1 MLENT
6 EQNMYKASSVILE
19 MHIRTCRKY
28 TSVLQKI
35 RSDVHVH
42 VSALE
47 EEFNSFL
54 NKERYSSASNIM
66 TFSLLA

>member
-47 EEFNSFL
+47 EKCNSFP
-54 NKERYSSASNIM
+54 E
-66 TFSLLA
+66 

>member
-6 EQNMYKASSVILE
+6 EQNMCKINSVVLE
-19 MHIRTCRKY
+19 MHIRTWRKY

-42 VSALE
+42 IFVWK
-47 EEFNSFL
+47 EEFNSFP
-54 NKERYSSASNIM
+54 E
-66 TFSLLA
+66 